1 MEKVGKGTFDFH
13 LSIPLVLQYE
23 DVLKR
28 DGVSV
33 KQLISSALAEK
44 LAVLDA
50 EDHIR
55 SRAKKANRKAYDE
68 ILANAPARKPLKGD
82 EWPDD
87 N

>member
-1 MEKVGKGTFDFH
+1 MARISLELP
-13 LSIPLVLQYE
+13 LSVHQHAKRMA
-23 DVLKR
+23 KR

-50 EDHIR
+50 EDHIK
-55 SRAKKANRKAYDE
+55 SRAKRANRKAYDE
-68 ILANAPARKPLKGD
+68 ILATAPARKPLKGD
-82 EWPDD
+82 EWPGE